1 MNSLQEN
8 DNSFEM
14 VNSNFLDCDIELD
27 ESCRF
32 GQFANAFRI
41 LEGGPTENI
50 LDFLV
55 YSGSEKQALVVSR
68 IKVKK
73 ELLPVIRDYLI
84 FLTAD
89 DTVGNRN

>member
-1 MNSLQEN
+1 MISLEVE
-8 DNSFEM
+8 DSRFET
-14 VNSNFLDCDIELD
+14 VNADFLDCNVELD

-41 LEGGPTENI
+41 LEGDANENI

-68 IKVKK
+68 VKVQK
-73 ELLPVIRDYLI
+73 ELVPVIRDYLV
-84 FLTAD
+84 FLLAD
-89 DTVGNRN
+89 DSVCSHT